1 MKSLMP
7 SSVCEGLRRG
17 PGEVAFD
24 LSHGTEV
31 GQEGEGVRGYSRQR
45 PAPVDGVDVG
55 TREHPFGDL

>member
-45 PAPVDGVDVG
+45 PAPVDGVEVG
-55 TREHPFGDL
+55 T